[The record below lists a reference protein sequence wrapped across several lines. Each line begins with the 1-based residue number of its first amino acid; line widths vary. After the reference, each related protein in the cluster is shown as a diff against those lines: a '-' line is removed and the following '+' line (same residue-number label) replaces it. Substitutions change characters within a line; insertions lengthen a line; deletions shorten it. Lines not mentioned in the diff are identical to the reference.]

1 MYGCMCGKTDKKES
15 YGRKLCCKTETEKS
29 INQTTMKAVFLLTI
43 DTYHQEENK
52 EDKIASRSQIQT
64 DK

>member
-1 MYGCMCGKTDKKES
+1 MCGKTDKKES
-15 YGRKLCCKTETEKS
+15 YGRKLCCKLETEKS
-29 INQTTMKAVFLLTI
+29 INQTTMKAVLLLTT
-43 DTYHQEENK
+43 DTYYQEENK